1 VVILRRPRFIG
12 TIMVDVA
19 IEEQQTDRIQL
30 TQHPVAIA
38 QQGQPGV
45 ISDHA
50 YRMPRAVTMRCGW
63 SNNPLGVKVPWGL
76 SRVEL
81 VYAQLLAIQGMLQPI
96 VITTGKRSYQDM
108 MLTELSVRTDRSTEF
123 VLMVEAHFQEVMRVK
138 TGETTQAAQTDQTNP
153 QSTQGTNG
161 TGQQQG
167 QQVPESVLHE
177 RGGWGGVLGFGSPGF
192 GSNP

>member
-1 VVILRRPRFIG
+1 MSGSVASALQTALAATGFIPGAIGRTELITRALTTIGTDVVILRRPRFIG

-81 VYAQLLAIQGMLQPI
+81 VYAQLLQIQGMLQPI

-108 MLTELSVRTDRSTEF
+108 MLTEL
-123 VLMVEAHFQEVMRVK
+123 
-138 TGETTQAAQTDQTNP
+138 
-153 QSTQGTNG
+153 
-161 TGQQQG
+161 
-167 QQVPESVLHE
+167 
-177 RGGWGGVLGFGSPGF
+177 
-192 GSNP
+192 